1 MDMIERVAEAM
12 WQAEW
17 ARAGN
22 GGRRRVPWPEIAPT
36 DQDRYRFVARAAI
49 EAMREPT
56 DEMVAACWPLHHP
69 WGANAPPAAE
79 RPDLFQTMTDLAR
92 ADWSAMIDA
101 ALPSPPVAEETK

>member
-22 GGRRRVPWPEIAPT
+22 GGRRRVPWSEIAPT

-56 DEMVAACWPLHHP
+56 EAMAAACWPLHHP
-69 WGANAPPAAE
+69 WGNNAPDPSD
-79 RPDLFQTMTDLAR
+79 RPLSFEDMLADVT
-92 ADWSAMIDA
+92 ADWKAMIDA
-101 ALPSPPVAEETK
+101 ALSSPPVAEEPK